1 MGGTGGVI
9 RDHLGSW
16 IVGFS
21 CKVKVVN
28 AHHAEL
34 LALLHGLK
42 LAPKININHLL
53 VETDSHVNAPT
64 DGRIN
69 NEAYN
74 EGG

>member
-1 MGGTGGVI
+1 MGGTDGVI

-21 CKVKVVN
+21 CKVKVIN

-34 LALLHGLK
+34 LALLHGLN
-42 LAPKININHLL
+42 LAQKININHVLM
-53 VETDSHVNAPT
+53 ETNSQVNAPT

-69 NEAYN
+69 NKAYN

>member
-1 MGGTGGVI
+1 MGETGGVI
-9 RDHLGSW
+9 RDHLGCW

-28 AHHAEL
+28 AQHAKL
-34 LALLHGLK
+34 LALLHGLN
-42 LAPKININHLL
+42 LAQKININYLP
-53 VETDSHVNAPT
+53 VETDSQVNAPT